1 MIMDKI
7 IERRSIRQFTNQ
19 SVDRDM
25 ITQCIEAARLAPSA
39 ENAQPWRFLILD
51 DPDAIN
57 TFGDA
62 AFTGLY
68 SQTRWAM
75 KAPVILVICAKL
87 DILANRIGRFI
98 QGTPYYLIDIGIAGE
113 HFVLEAQSH
122 GLGTC
127 WIGWFDAKKARKHL
141 NLPSGF
147 KVAQLIAMGYPLK
160 PAPNPQKRKSM
171 DDILRFNQWS

>member
-7 IERRSIRQFTNQ
+7 IERRSIRQFTTQ
-19 SVDRDM
+19 PVDRNI

-39 ENAQPWRFLILD
+39 ENAQPWRFLVLD
-51 DPDAIN
+51 NPGNIQA
-57 TFGDA
+57 FGHA
-62 AFTGLY
+62 AFTGVY
-68 SQTRWAM
+68 AQTRWAM

-87 DILANRIGRFI
+87 DIVANRIGRFI

-113 HFVLEAQSH
+113 HFVLEAQTH

-147 KVAQLIAMGYPLK
+147 KVVQLIVMGYPLK
-160 PAPNPQKRKSM
+160 DAPNVQKRKSI
-171 DDILRFNQWS
+171 DEILRFNRW